1 MAAANG
7 AKGNPAAK
15 RMMNQSKKSK
25 RIRNK
30 ARNDKKRA
38 NADRFHHFHGSMP
51 CYETHHKP
59 APAPKSVRVPRYG
72 SVGSLMDDLHKIL
85 VHREC
90 DC

>member
-1 MAAANG
+1 MAVASG

-15 RMMNQSKKSK
+15 RMMNQSKKNK

-30 ARNDKKRA
+30 ARNEKNRA
-38 NADRFHHFHGSMP
+38 NADRFQHFHGSML

-72 SVGSLMDDLHKIL
+72 SVGSLMDELHKMCNIS
-85 VHREC
+85 
-90 DC
+90 